1 MSEPI
6 TISIAMCTY
15 NGEKYLQEQL
25 DSFLQQTRLPDE
37 LVVCDDASQD
47 GTISIVKEFAF
58 AAPFSVRLF
67 INKNNIGFSKN
78 FENAIS
84 LCQERIITFSDQ
96 DDVWL
101 PEKLAKVEQVFKEHP
116 AIGLAMSNASVVD
129 ENLYYLGNL
138 WKLKGFNRN
147 LQIKIAQGHAFEVL
161 LRSIPAHGFTLAFCA
176 NLRPLI
182 LPIPSG
188 ARARWSHDLWTA
200 LVISAFKE
208 VALIPEQLVKYRL
221 HSNQVTVGTHIRSIK
236 QRIELARNRDTD
248 YFKSEIAYHIEIK
261 KHLQS
266 IDKQGNCDRL
276 IMLLDDK
283 INYLNTSANM
293 PICKIKRLP
302 LIIGGLL
309 NGWYKSYNNGL
320 RSAVRD
326 LIHN

>member
-15 NGEKYLQEQL
+15 NGEKYLEEQL

-37 LVVCDDASQD
+37 LVVCDDGSQD
-47 GTISIVKEFAF
+47 GTISIIHEFSLT
-58 AAPFSVRLF
+58 APFPVRLF

-84 LCQERIITFSDQ
+84 LCQGEIITFSDQ

-129 ENLYYLGNL
+129 ENLHYLGNL

-147 LQIKIAQGHAFEVL
+147 LQKKIAQGHAFEVL

-188 ARARWSHDLWTA
+188 ARARWGHDLWTA
-200 LVISAFKE
+200 LIISAFKE

-221 HSNQVTVGTHIRSIK
+221 HPKQITVGTHIRSIK
-236 QRIELARNRDTD
+236 QRIELARSRNTD
-248 YFKSEIAYHIEIK
+248 YFKNEIVYHMEIRK
-261 KHLQS
+261 RIHL

-283 INYLNTSANM
+283 INYLNTNANM

-302 LIIGGLL
+302 LIIRGLL
-309 NGWYKSYNNGL
+309 KGWYNAYTNGL
-320 RSAVRD
+320 RSAIRD
-326 LIHN
+326 LIHS